1 MERALRETD
10 RRREKQHEYN
20 EAHGITPTTIKRN
33 IADVLAD
40 VSQRDSVV
48 IDTGDEDVPHIVGH
62 YLRAYI
68 EDLER
73 RMGMAAGD
81 LVYAEAGRR
90 LAEIRRLQDDGL
102 GTHATRKQAQLDGP
116 HNPGH
121 TVTRKTQ
128 YDSHN
133 QHSKG

>member
-48 IDTGDEDVPHIVGH
+48 IAPGDEDVPHLVGH
-62 YLRAYI
+62 NLRAYI

-73 RMGMAAGD
+73 RMRKAAGD
-81 LVYAEAGRR
+81 LEFEEAGRPR
-90 LAEIRRLQDDGL
+90 DQPRRPRDDE
-102 GTHATRKQAQLDGP
+102 RPED
-116 HNPGH
+116 
-121 TVTRKTQ
+121 R
-128 YDSHN
+128 
-133 QHSKG
+133 

>member
-20 EAHGITPTTIKRN
+20 EAHGITPTTIQRN

-48 IDTGDEDVPHIVGH
+48 IDTGDEDVPHLVGH
-62 YLRAYI
+62 NLRASN

-73 RMGMAAGD
+73 RLRKAAGD
-81 LVYAEAGRR
+81 LELKEAGRR
-90 LAEIRRLQDDGL
+90 RHDIRRPEAD
-102 GTHATRKQAQLDGP
+102 
-116 HNPGH
+116 
-121 TVTRKTQ
+121 
-128 YDSHN
+128 
-133 QHSKG
+133 